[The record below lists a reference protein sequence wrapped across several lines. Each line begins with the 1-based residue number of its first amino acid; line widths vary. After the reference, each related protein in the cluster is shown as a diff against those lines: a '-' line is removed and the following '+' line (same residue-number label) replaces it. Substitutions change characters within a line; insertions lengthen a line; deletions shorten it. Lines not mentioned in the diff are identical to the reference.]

1 MEAKVL
7 LCDFCKS
14 SIKLGSE
21 MYEFR
26 IFVLAGRAPIFQEK
40 TRGQET
46 EQKVEI
52 QTE

>member
-1 MEAKVL
+1 MN
-7 LCDFCKS
+7 
-14 SIKLGSE
+14 SE
-21 MYEFR
+21 F
-26 IFVLAGRAPIFQEK
+26 FVLAILFSTGRAPIFQEK